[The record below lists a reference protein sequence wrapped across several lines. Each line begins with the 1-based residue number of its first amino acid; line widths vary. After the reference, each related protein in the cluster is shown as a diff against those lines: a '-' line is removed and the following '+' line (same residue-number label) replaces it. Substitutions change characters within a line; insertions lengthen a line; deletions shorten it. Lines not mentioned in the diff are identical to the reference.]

1 MGAGLFGLIGIL
13 MTLITLLG
21 LVGIFAYGV
30 VKGDQQQR
38 LYLFIAGGLLVASA
52 LLPMLNRAV
61 AAMSMGSSGGLMAI
75 QALGFVAQ
83 LLQLAGIAVL
93 VIALVQPSLLP
104 SATPDQQRSGYAAPH
119 PAAAQPHD
127 GYPNSEPQSYGANPG
142 QPDHGQQGYG
152 QQGYGPQGYGPQGY

>member
-1 MGAGLFGLIGIL
+1 MGAGLFGLLGVM
-13 MTLITLLG
+13 MTLILLLG

-38 LYLFIAGGLLVASA
+38 LYLFIAGGLLVTSA
-52 LLPMLNRAV
+52 LLPLLNRVVAV
-61 AAMSMGSSGGLMAI
+61 MSVGTSGGLMAI
-75 QALGFVAQ
+75 QALGFIGQ

-119 PAAAQPHD
+119 PAAAEPHD
-127 GYPNSEPQSYGANPG
+127 GYPNSGPQSHGANPG
-142 QPDHGQQGYG
+142 QPDPGQQGYG
-152 QQGYGPQGYGPQGY
+152 HQGYGSQGY